1 MHQNSASFMS
11 SDRETRARRRE
22 HERLTKNKKTPR
34 HNPTPYQRKSK
45 AVRGEINRALLD
57 TLP

>member
-1 MHQNSASFMS
+1 MS

-34 HNPTPYQRKSK
+34 HNPTPYKRKSK
-45 AVRGEINRALLD
+45 AVRGEIDSDLQD
-57 TLP
+57 TLPLV